1 MAERLS
7 ALHDNSADFLQSF
20 NTYQVS
26 SRLPSQRSY
35 FPSIET
41 KQDAIHLSNF
51 LSSMEDQLFQPQ
63 YSVDYIPQYP
73 SSKALYPTL
82 DFDYNQPADSAPAT
96 QLYPP
101 LFDQAA
107 VPPVSTYMGMGS
119 RMAYDQTKLVS
130 TGILQ
135 KAPPRAGSE
144 ELVHD
149 MEKMDV
155 DSEAKEKKSERE
167 VKEEDE
173 EDSKDV
179 EKDIKGLKAKHLVLI
194 KKLQKVVQELILERE
209 KEENRIEVKTETP
222 EGKVVSIAAH

>member
-7 ALHDNSADFLQSF
+7 SLHDISADFLQSY
-20 NTYQVS
+20 NTYQAPT
-26 SRLPSQRSY
+26 LKHPSQRFY

-41 KQDAIHLSNF
+41 KQDAIQLSNF
-51 LSSMEDQLFQPQ
+51 LNNMEDQLFQPQ
-63 YSVDYIPQYP
+63 FPIDYIPPYP

-82 DFDYNQPADSAPAT
+82 DLDYSQPADLTPTT

-107 VPPVSTYMGMGS
+107 VPPTSTYMGMGS

-130 TGILQ
+130 TGVLQ
-135 KAPPRAGSE
+135 RAPPRAGSE

-155 DSEAKEKKSERE
+155 DSEAKEKKPE
-167 VKEEDE
+167 KESEDE
-173 EDSKDV
+173 TKEKDV
-179 EKDIKGLKAKHLVLI
+179 KAKHLALI
-194 KKLQKVVQELILERE
+194 KKLQKVVHELILERE
-209 KEENRIEVKTETP
+209 KEESRVEIKQESP
-222 EGKVVSIAAH
+222 EEKLVSIAAH